1 MIIQVT
7 YIIKV
12 IIIATFYSNSFIGKK
27 TSSGDIFSQNKYTCA
42 TLLYPIGTRLII
54 ENLNN
59 GKKVSVI
66 VNDKC
71 RKNGIIDLSLVAFKS
86 IANTKN
92 GRAKVKVRREN

>member
-7 YIIKV
+7 IF
-12 IIIATFYSNSFIGKK
+12 IIATFYSNSFVGKK

-42 TLLYPIGTRLII
+42 TLDYRIGTRLIV
-54 ENLNN
+54 ENVSN

-71 RKNGIIDLSLVAFKS
+71 RKHGIIDLSLVAFRS
-86 IANTKN
+86 ISNTVN
-92 GRAKVKVRREN
+92 GRAKVKVTRKN